1 MKNLYFL
8 ILVFT
13 LFSNCSH
20 KENIKSNLKKCIDEN
35 FTYFDN
41 NEKPVDYSINNRD
54 KILTCD
60 EEKLINKTIENIIKE
75 NFSDTSKNPKQYGKQ
90 CIVRINEYG
99 EKEVW
104 VNCVFKEDFSIS
116 ERKKSLIEVE
126 DGGEY
131 FFNFK
136 INISNK
142 KYYKLIIN
150 GLA

>member
-20 KENIKSNLKKCIDEN
+20 KESIKSNLKKCIDES

-41 NEKPVDYSINNRD
+41 NKKAIDYSVNNTNQ
-54 KILTCD
+54 ILTCE
-60 EEKLINKTIENIIKE
+60 EEKLINKTIENIIRE
-75 NFSDTSKNPKQYGKQ
+75 NFSDKSKKSKQYGKQ
-90 CIVRINEYG
+90 CIIRLNENG

-104 VNCVFKEDFSIS
+104 INCFFKDDFSVSDWKQNI
-116 ERKKSLIEVE
+116 LQVE
-126 DGGEY
+126 DGGEN

-136 INISNK
+136 MNISK
-142 KYYKLIIN
+142 KMYYQLFIN
-150 GLA
+150 GLG